1 MQHKHK
7 DLIIKWANGSTIEYL
22 RQVSGVWAIAR
33 TPTWD
38 ETVQYR
44 VHIPARTKYEEGNKV
59 LVKRVDS
66 TEYNRVTSL
75 HEWDEKHTY
84 LVTEPDTKWKELFT
98 NGKELEF
105 QYPNCSKWRP
115 VTFKFDW
122 TSNIAIRFREVPKPL
137 VFTEGPIVMTAEGS
151 ITRLDVP
158 VTFYNLFKDKARIE
172 IDFTTGKIIFI

>member
-7 DLIIKWANGSTIEYL
+7 DLIIKWAEGSGIEFYDHTAKKWKL
-22 RQVSGVWAIAR
+22 LDKPVWLQNIM
-33 TPTWD
+33 
-38 ETVQYR
+38 YR
-44 VHIPARTKYEEGNKV
+44 AHIPARTKYEEGNKV

-66 TEYNRVTSL
+66 TEYNRVTDS
-75 HEWDEKHTY
+75 HTWDEKHSY

-98 NGKELEF
+98 KGKELEF
-105 QYPNCSKWRP
+105 QYPNRNEWRP
-115 VTFKFDW
+115 VTVKFDW

-137 VFTEGPIVMTAEGS
+137 VFTEGPIVMTAEGC
-151 ITRLDVP
+151 ITRLDIP